1 MPLYEYECS
10 ACGSLFEQRWAMGDD
25 APACP
30 SCSSEHVLRRI
41 SMFAASTSSGG
52 FRGSAPSAGGGGC
65 ACGGSCMCGA
75 H

>member
-10 ACGSLFEQRWAMGDD
+10 ACGSLFERRRPIGEGT
-25 APACP
+25 PECP
-30 SCSSEHVLRRI
+30 TCGSEHVMRRI
-41 SMFAASTSSGG
+41 STFAASTSSGG
-52 FRGSAPSAGGGGC
+52 SRGSAPAGGGGC